1 MSAPH
6 KSVPTPTWDDSQSRP
21 WPALWALV
29 VGFFMILVDTT
40 IVSVATPTIIAE
52 LNAGVSEAIWVSSAY
67 LLAYAVPLLIT
78 GRLGDR
84 FGPKKIY
91 LIGLVVF
98 TLSSLACGL
107 VGSVT
112 PLIIARVV
120 QGLGASLMTPQTMAT
135 ITRLFPA
142 NERGKAMSIW
152 GAVAGIATLVGP
164 VLGGLLLDS
173 LGWEWIFFIN
183 VPVGVFGYLLVVKFV
198 PRMDVN
204 KHRFDWLGVIL
215 SAVGLFCI
223 VFGLQEAD
231 TFSWGTIWGPISVIS
246 LIIFGIVVLV
256 GFVLWQ
262 KFNLGEPL
270 LPLSLFEDRNF
281 TVSNIA
287 IVLVGF
293 SVTAMPFA
301 LMIWAQAARGFSP
314 TQAALLS
321 APTAVMSLVLA
332 RPVGNLVD
340 RVHPRILATFGCAL
354 WSASLFGLVAV
365 MNTTSPVWL
374 ILVPM
379 TTLGISSSFVWGPL
393 STAATGNLPPLRAG
407 AGSGVYNMARQVG
420 AVMGSAVIATLIGSR
435 IAANLGSGGDE
446 FSPAT
451 MGGDIP
457 AAAREGLATAMSQAV
472 LAPAIV
478 IGIAVIV
485 VQFYTQPSYQAQL
498 RSNSAPA
505 DQG

>member
-1 MSAPH
+1 MSAPENTATRAAA
-6 KSVPTPTWDDSQSRP
+6 SPQESRP

-29 VGFFMILVDTT
+29 IGFFMILVDTT
-40 IVSVATPTIIAE
+40 IVSVATPTIISS

-67 LLAYAVPLLIT
+67 LLAYAVPLLIM
-78 GRLGDR
+78 GRMGDR
-84 FGPKKIY
+84 YGPKKIY
-91 LIGLVVF
+91 LIGLVIF

-107 VGSVT
+107 VGSVV

-120 QGLGASLMTPQTMAT
+120 QGLGASMMTPQTMAT

-142 NERGKAMSIW
+142 NERGKAMAIW

-183 VPVGVFGYLLVVKFV
+183 VPVGVVGFFAVVKFV
-198 PRMDVN
+198 PRMPVN
-204 KHRFDWLGVIL
+204 THRFDWIGVAL

-231 TFSWGTIWGPISVIS
+231 TFQWGQIWGPISVWS
-246 LIIFGIVVLV
+246 LIIFGLVVLV

-262 KFNLGEPL
+262 KFNRSEPL
-270 LPLSLFEDRNF
+270 LPLELFADRNF
-281 TVSNIA
+281 AVSNIA

-314 TQAALLS
+314 TEAALLS
-321 APTAVMSLVLA
+321 APTALMSLLLA

-340 RVHPRILATFGCAL
+340 RVHPRVLATLGCAM
-354 WSASLFGLVAV
+354 WSAALFGLVAV

-374 ILVPM
+374 ILLPM
-379 TTLGISSSFVWGPL
+379 TLLGISNSFVWGPL

-407 AGSGVYNMARQVG
+407 AGSGVYNTARQVG
-420 AVMGSAVIATLIGSR
+420 AVMGSAVIATLISSR
-435 IAANLGSGGDE
+435 IAANLGSSGE
-446 FSPAT
+446 SFSPAT
-451 MGGDIP
+451 MGSDLP
-457 AAAREGLATAMSQAV
+457 ESVREGLAAAMSQAV
-472 LAPAIV
+472 LVPAIV
-478 IGIAVIV
+478 IGVAVIV
-485 VQFYTQPSYQAQL
+485 VQFYK
-498 RSNSAPA
+498 RPA
-505 DQG
+505 HQRA

>member
-1 MSAPH
+1 MSAPEITA
-6 KSVPTPTWDDSQSRP
+6 TPTASQQQESRP

-40 IVSVATPTIIAE
+40 IVSVATPTIITA
-52 LNAGVSEAIWVSSAY
+52 LGAGVSEALWVSSAY
-67 LLAYAVPLLIT
+67 LLAYAVPLLIM

-84 FGPKKIY
+84 YGPKKIY
-91 LIGLVVF
+91 LIGLVIF

-107 VGSVT
+107 VGSVV

-120 QGLGASLMTPQTMAT
+120 QGIGASMMTPQTMAT

-142 NERGKAMSIW
+142 NERGKAMAIW
-152 GAVAGIATLVGP
+152 GAVAGVATLVGP
-164 VLGGLLLDS
+164 VVGGLLLDS

-183 VPVGVFGYLLVVKFV
+183 VPVGVVGFFAVMKYV
-198 PRMDVN
+198 PRMPVN
-204 KHRFDWLGVIL
+204 KHRFDWIGVAL
-215 SAVGLFCI
+215 SAVGLLSI

-231 TFSWGTIWGPISVIS
+231 TFEWGTIWGPISVWS
-246 LIIFGIVVLV
+246 LIIFGLV
-256 GFVLWQ
+256 MLVAFVLWQ
-262 KFNLGEPL
+262 KYNRSEPL
-270 LPLSLFEDRNF
+270 LPLELFADRNF

-314 TQAALLS
+314 TEAALLS
-321 APTAVMSLVLA
+321 APTALMSLVLA

-340 RVHPRILATFGCAL
+340 RIHPRLLATIGCAL
-354 WSASLFGLVAV
+354 WSAALFGLVAV

-374 ILVPM
+374 ILIPM
-379 TTLGISSSFVWGPL
+379 TVLGISSSFVWGPL

-407 AGSGVYNMARQVG
+407 AGSGVYNTARQVG
-420 AVMGSAVIATLIGSR
+420 AVMGSAVVATLISSR
-435 IAANLGSGGDE
+435 IAANLGAAGES

-451 MGGDIP
+451 MGSDIP
-457 AAAREGLATAMSQAV
+457 EPVREGLATAMSQAV

-478 IGIAVIV
+478 IAVAVIV
-485 VQFYTQPSYQAQL
+485 VQFYKRPSHQ
-498 RSNSAPA
+498 
-505 DQG
+505 QG

>member
-1 MSAPH
+1 MSDPETTAT
-6 KSVPTPTWDDSQSRP
+6 PTPSGEEPRP
-21 WPALWALV
+21 WAALWALV
-29 VGFFMILVDTT
+29 IGFFMILVDTT
-40 IVSVATPTIIAE
+40 IVSVATPTIISE
-52 LNAGVSEAIWVSSAY
+52 LDADVSEALWVSSAY

-84 FGPKKIY
+84 YGPKKVY
-91 LIGLVVF
+91 LIGLVIF

-142 NERGKAMSIW
+142 NERGKAMAIW
-152 GAVAGIATLVGP
+152 GAVAGIATLIGP
-164 VLGGLLLDS
+164 VVGGLLLDS

-183 VPVGVFGYLLVVKFV
+183 VPVGVAGFLLVVKFV
-198 PRMDVN
+198 PRMDIN
-204 KHRFDWLGVIL
+204 RHRFDWLGVAL

-231 TFSWGTIWGPISVIS
+231 TYNWGTIWGPISVPS
-246 LIIFGIVVLV
+246 LIIFGTVVLI
-256 GFVLWQ
+256 GFVVWQ
-262 KFNLGEPL
+262 KFNRAEPL
-270 LPLSLFEDRNF
+270 LPLELFADRNF

-293 SVTAMPFA
+293 SVTSMPFA

-314 TQAALLS
+314 TGAALLS

-340 RVHPRILATFGCAL
+340 RLHPRLLATIGAGL
-354 WSASLFGLVAV
+354 WSIALFLLVAV
-365 MNTTSPVWL
+365 MNTTSPLWL

-379 TTLGISSSFVWGPL
+379 TLLGIANSFVWGPL

-420 AVMGSAVIATLIGSR
+420 AVMGSAVIATLISSR
-435 IAANLGSGGDE
+435 MAANLGSSAGG
-446 FSPAT
+446 FSPSSMAT
-451 MGGDIP
+451 DLP
-457 AAAREGLATAMSQAV
+457 EPVREGLATAMSQAV

-478 IGIAVIV
+478 IGVVVVV
-485 VQFYTQPSYQAQL
+485 VQFYQRPAYQQE
-498 RSNSAPA
+498 
-505 DQG
+505 

>member
-1 MSAPH
+1 MSE
-6 KSVPTPTWDDSQSRP
+6 PTSTITTASSSPQEARP

-29 VGFFMILVDTT
+29 IGFFMILVDTT
-40 IVSVATPTIIAE
+40 IVSVATPTIIAA
-52 LNAGVSEAIWVSSAY
+52 LDADVSEALWVSSAY

-84 FGPKKIY
+84 YGPKKVY
-91 LIGLVVF
+91 LIGLVTF

-112 PLIIARVV
+112 GLILARVV

-142 NERGKAMSIW
+142 NERGKAMAIW
-152 GAVAGIATLVGP
+152 GAVAGIATLIGP
-164 VLGGLLLDS
+164 VIGGLLLDS

-183 VPVGVFGYLLVVKFV
+183 VPVGVVGFIMVMRFV

-204 KHRFDWLGVIL
+204 RHRFDWLGVAL

-231 TFSWGTIWGPISVIS
+231 TFQWGTIWGPISVWS
-246 LIIFGIVVLV
+246 LIIAGAVILA
-256 GFVLWQ
+256 GFVVWQ
-262 KFNLGEPL
+262 KYNRSEPL
-270 LPLSLFEDRNF
+270 LPLELFADRNF
-281 TVSNIA
+281 TISNIA

-340 RVHPRILATFGCAL
+340 RLHPRLLATIGAGL
-354 WSASLFGLVAV
+354 WSSGLFGLVAV

-379 TTLGISSSFVWGPL
+379 TVLGAASSFVWGPL

-407 AGSGVYNMARQVG
+407 AGSGVYNTARQTG
-420 AVMGSAVIATLIGSR
+420 AVMGSAVIATLISSR
-435 IAANLGSGGDE
+435 IAANLGPAGQG
-446 FSPAT
+446 FSPASIDT
-451 MGGDIP
+451 DLPEEIRV
-457 AAAREGLATAMSQAV
+457 ALATAMSQAV

-478 IGIAVIV
+478 MGVVVIV
-485 VQFYTQPSYQAQL
+485 VQFYRRPAYQE
-498 RSNSAPA
+498 
-505 DQG
+505 G

>member
-1 MSAPH
+1 MSAPQH
-6 KSVPTPTWDDSQSRP
+6 SPVETPIDDSQSRP

-78 GRLGDR
+78 GRLGDKY
-84 FGPKKIY
+84 GPKKVY

-107 VGSVT
+107 VGDVT
-112 PLIIARVV
+112 LLIIARVI

-135 ITRLFPA
+135 VTRLFPA
-142 NERGKAMSIW
+142 NERGKAMAIW

-164 VLGGLLLDS
+164 VVGGLLLDS

-183 VPVGVFGYLLVVKFV
+183 VPVGVIGFLAVMKFV
-198 PRMDVN
+198 PRMEVN
-204 KHRFDWLGVIL
+204 PHRFDWLGVVL

-231 TFSWGTIWGPISVIS
+231 TFDWGTIWGPISVVG
-246 LIIFGIVVLV
+246 LMIFGGVVLAA
-256 GFVLWQ
+256 FVLWQ
-262 KFNLGEPL
+262 KVNRGEPL
-270 LPLSLFEDRNF
+270 LPLGLFADRNF

-301 LMIWAQAARGFSP
+301 LMIWAQAARGFTP
-314 TQAALLS
+314 TEAALLS
-321 APTAVMSLVLA
+321 APTAIMSLVLA

-340 RVHPRILATFGCAL
+340 RVHPRILSTIGCGL
-354 WSASLFGLVAV
+354 WSASLFGLYAV

-374 ILVPM
+374 ILLPM
-379 TTLGISSSFVWGPL
+379 TTLGIAGSFVWGPL
-393 STAATGNLPPLRAG
+393 STACTANLPPLRAG
-407 AGSGVYNMARQVG
+407 AGSGVYNTARQVG
-420 AVMGSAVIATLIGSR
+420 AVLGSAVVATLISSR
-435 IAANLGSGGDE
+435 IAANLGEAGAE
-446 FSPAT
+446 FSPT
-451 MGGDIP
+451 SMGSDLP
-457 AAAREGLATAMSQAV
+457 VAAKEGLATAMAQTV
-472 LAPAIV
+472 LVPAII

-485 VQFYTQPSYQAQL
+485 VQFYRRPSYQK
-498 RSNSAPA
+498 
-505 DQG
+505 D

>member
-1 MSAPH
+1 MSAPETTA
-6 KSVPTPTWDDSQSRP
+6 PQATWESQETRP

-29 VGFFMILVDTT
+29 IGFFMILVDTT
-40 IVSVATPTIIAE
+40 IVSVATPTIISS
-52 LNAGVSEAIWVSSAY
+52 LNADVSEALWVSSAY
-67 LLAYAVPLLIT
+67 LLAYAVPLLIM

-84 FGPKKIY
+84 YGPKRVY
-91 LIGLVVF
+91 LVGLVIF

-120 QGLGASLMTPQTMAT
+120 QGIGASMMTPQTMAT

-142 NERGKAMSIW
+142 NERGKAMAIW

-183 VPVGVFGYLLVVKFV
+183 VPVGVLGFFAVMKFV
-198 PRMDVN
+198 PRMPVN
-204 KHRFDWLGVIL
+204 NHRFDWLGVAL
-215 SAVGLFCI
+215 SAVGLFSI

-231 TFSWGTIWGPISVIS
+231 TFQWGQIWGPISVFS
-246 LIIFGIVVLV
+246 LMIFGGVVLIA
-256 GFVLWQ
+256 FVVWQ
-262 KFNLGEPL
+262 KVNRGEPL
-270 LPLSLFEDRNF
+270 LPLELFADRNF
-281 TVSNIA
+281 AVSNIA

-301 LMIWAQAARGFSP
+301 LMIWAQAARGFTP

-321 APTAVMSLVLA
+321 APTALMSLVLA

-340 RVHPRILATFGCAL
+340 RVHPRVLATLGCAM
-354 WSASLFGLVAV
+354 WSAALFGLVLV

-374 ILVPM
+374 ILLPM
-379 TTLGISSSFVWGPL
+379 TLLGISNSFVWGPL

-407 AGSGVYNMARQVG
+407 AGSGVYNTARQVG
-420 AVMGSAVIATLIGSR
+420 AVMGSAVVATLISSR
-435 IAANLGSGGDE
+435 IAANLGPAGE
-446 FSPAT
+446 TFSPAT
-451 MGGDIP
+451 LGTDLP
-457 AAAREGLATAMSQAV
+457 DQVREGIATAMSQAV
-472 LAPAIV
+472 LVPAIV
-478 IGIAVIV
+478 IGVAVIV
-485 VQFYTQPSYQAQL
+485 VQFYQRPSYQA
-498 RSNSAPA
+498 
-505 DQG
+505 D

>member
-1 MSAPH
+1 MSAPQRTA
-6 KSVPTPTWDDSQSRP
+6 PTAPTDDQQSRP

-29 VGFFMILVDTT
+29 IGFFMILVDTT

-84 FGPKKIY
+84 YGPKKIY
-91 LIGLVVF
+91 LLGLVTF

-142 NERGKAMSIW
+142 NERGKAMAIW

-164 VLGGLLLDS
+164 VVGGLLLDS

-183 VPVGVFGYLLVVKFV
+183 VPVGVIGFILVVKFV
-198 PRMDVN
+198 PLMDVN
-204 KHRFDWLGVIL
+204 QHRFDWLGVAL

-231 TFSWGTIWGPISVIS
+231 TYEWGTIWGPISVWS
-246 LIIFGIVVLV
+246 LVIFGAVVLV
-256 GFVLWQ
+256 AFVVWQ
-262 KFNLGEPL
+262 KFNRGEPL
-270 LPLSLFEDRNF
+270 LPLELFSDRNF

-293 SVTAMPFA
+293 SVTSMPFA
-301 LMIWAQAARGFSP
+301 LMIWAQAARGFTP
-314 TQAALLS
+314 TEAALLS

-332 RPVGNLVD
+332 KPVGNLVD
-340 RVHPRILATFGCAL
+340 RIHPRLLATIGCAL

-365 MNTTSPVWL
+365 MNTSSPVWL
-374 ILVPM
+374 ILIPM
-379 TTLGISSSFVWGPL
+379 TVLGISSSFVWGPL

-420 AVMGSAVIATLIGSR
+420 AVMGSAVIATLISSR
-435 IAANLGSGGDE
+435 IAVNLGAAGE
-446 FSPAT
+446 TFSPAT
-451 MGGDIP
+451 LGSDVP
-457 AAAREGLATAMSQAV
+457 DQVREGLATAMSQAV
-472 LAPAIV
+472 LVPAIV
-478 IGIAVIV
+478 IGLAVIV
-485 VQFYTQPSYQAQL
+485 VQFYKRPSYQG
-498 RSNSAPA
+498 
-505 DQG
+505 D

>member
-1 MSAPH
+1 MSAPENTATLTAA
-6 KSVPTPTWDDSQSRP
+6 SQQQSRP

-40 IVSVATPTIIAE
+40 IVSVATPTIISE

-67 LLAYAVPLLIT
+67 LLAYAVPLLIM
-78 GRLGDR
+78 GRMGDR
-84 FGPKKIY
+84 YGPKKIY
-91 LIGLVVF
+91 LIGLVIF

-107 VGSVT
+107 VGSVN

-120 QGLGASLMTPQTMAT
+120 QGIGAAMMTPQTMAT

-142 NERGKAMSIW
+142 NERGKAMAIW

-183 VPVGVFGYLLVVKFV
+183 VPVGVVGFFAVVKYV
-198 PRMDVN
+198 PRMEVN
-204 KHRFDWLGVIL
+204 KHRFDWIGVAL

-231 TFSWGTIWGPISVIS
+231 TFEWGQIWGPITVWS
-246 LIIFGIVVLV
+246 LIIFGLVVLV

-262 KFNLGEPL
+262 KYNRSEPL
-270 LPLSLFEDRNF
+270 LPLELFSDRNF
-281 TVSNIA
+281 AVSNIA
-287 IVLVGF
+287 IVTVGF

-314 TQAALLS
+314 TEAALLS
-321 APTAVMSLVLA
+321 APTALMSLVLA

-340 RVHPRILATFGCAL
+340 RIHPRLLATIGCGL
-354 WSASLFGLVAV
+354 WSAALFGLVAV

-374 ILVPM
+374 ILIPM
-379 TTLGISSSFVWGPL
+379 TVLGISNSFVWGPL

-407 AGSGVYNMARQVG
+407 AGSGVYNTARQVG
-420 AVMGSAVIATLIGSR
+420 AVMGSAVIATLISSR
-435 IAANLGSGGDE
+435 IAANLGTSGQG
-446 FSPAT
+446 FSPAS
-451 MGGDIP
+451 MGSADIP
-457 AAAREGLATAMSQAV
+457 EPVREGLANAMSQAV
-472 LAPAIV
+472 LVPAIV
-478 IGIAVIV
+478 IGVAVII
-485 VQFYTQPSYQAQL
+485 VQFYKRPSHQKV
-498 RSNSAPA
+498 
-505 DQG
+505 

>member
-1 MSAPH
+1 MSAPE
-6 KSVPTPTWDDSQSRP
+6 KTAPVTITAPTASQDSRP
-21 WPALWALV
+21 WAALWALV
-29 VGFFMILVDTT
+29 IGFFMILVDTT

-52 LNAGVSEAIWVSSAY
+52 LDAGVSEAIWVSSAY

-84 FGPKKIY
+84 FGPKKVY
-91 LIGLVVF
+91 LLGLVIF

-112 PLIIARVV
+112 PLIIARVA

-142 NERGKAMSIW
+142 NERGKAMAIW

-164 VLGGLLLDS
+164 VVGGLLLDS

-183 VPVGVFGYLLVVKFV
+183 VPVGVVGFILVVKFV
-198 PRMDVN
+198 PLMEVN
-204 KHRFDWLGVIL
+204 DHRFDWLGVAL

-231 TFSWGTIWGPISVIS
+231 TYDWGTIWGPISVWS
-246 LIIFGIVVLV
+246 LIIFGAVVLV
-256 GFVLWQ
+256 GFVVWQ
-262 KFNLGEPL
+262 KFNRGEPL
-270 LPLSLFEDRNF
+270 LPLELFRDRNF

-293 SVTAMPFA
+293 AVTGMPFA

-340 RVHPRILATFGCAL
+340 RIHPRLLASIGCGL

-374 ILVPM
+374 ILIPM
-379 TTLGISSSFVWGPL
+379 TTLGISNSFVWGPL

-407 AGSGVYNMARQVG
+407 AGSGVYNTARQVG
-420 AVMGSAVIATLIGSR
+420 AVMGSAVIATLISSR
-435 IAANLGSGGDE
+435 IAANLGPAGES

-451 MGGDIP
+451 LGSAVPDQV
-457 AAAREGLATAMSQAV
+457 REGLATAMSQAV
-472 LAPAIV
+472 LVPAIV
-478 IGIAVIV
+478 IGAAVIV
-485 VQFYTQPSYQAQL
+485 VQFYRRPSYQH
-498 RSNSAPA
+498 
-505 DQG
+505 D

>member
-1 MSAPH
+1 MSAPETTATTG
-6 KSVPTPTWDDSQSRP
+6 PTTGQESRP

-29 VGFFMILVDTT
+29 IGFFMILVDTT

-84 FGPKKIY
+84 YGPNRIY
-91 LIGLVVF
+91 LLGLVIF

-112 PLIIARVV
+112 PLIMARVV

-142 NERGKAMSIW
+142 NERGKAMAIW
-152 GAVAGIATLVGP
+152 GAVAGVATLVGP
-164 VLGGLLLDS
+164 VVGGLLLDS

-183 VPVGVFGYLLVVKFV
+183 VPVGVIGFILVVKFV
-198 PRMDVN
+198 PLMDVN
-204 KHRFDWLGVIL
+204 DHRFDWLGVAL

-231 TFSWGTIWGPISVIS
+231 TYNWGTIWGPISVWS
-246 LIIFGIVVLV
+246 LIIVGSVILV
-256 GFVLWQ
+256 FFVLWQ
-262 KFNLGEPL
+262 KFNKGEPL
-270 LPLSLFEDRNF
+270 LPLELFADRNF
-281 TVSNIA
+281 AISNIA

-293 SVTAMPFA
+293 SVTGMPFA

-340 RVHPRILATFGCAL
+340 RIHPRIMATFGCGL

-365 MNTTSPVWL
+365 MNTSSPVWL

-379 TTLGISSSFVWGPL
+379 TTLGISNSFVWGPL

-420 AVMGSAVIATLIGSR
+420 AVMGSAVIATLISSR
-435 IAANLGSGGDE
+435 IAANLGSAGKN

-451 MGGDIP
+451 LGSQVP
-457 AAAREGLATAMSQAV
+457 EQAREGLATAMSQAV
-472 LAPAIV
+472 LVPAIV
-478 IGIAVIV
+478 IGVAVIV
-485 VQFYTQPSYQAQL
+485 VQFYRRPAYQQ
-498 RSNSAPA
+498 
-505 DQG
+505 D

>member
-1 MSAPH
+1 MSAPEH
-6 KSVPTPTWDDSQSRP
+6 TAVKAATEQQESRP

-29 VGFFMILVDTT
+29 IGFFMILVDTT
-40 IVSVATPTIIAE
+40 IVSVATPTIISE
-52 LNAGVSEAIWVSSAY
+52 LNAGVAEAIWVSSAY
-67 LLAYAVPLLIT
+67 LLAYAVPLLIM
-78 GRLGDR
+78 GRMGDR
-84 FGPKKIY
+84 YGPKKVY
-91 LIGLVVF
+91 LAGLVIF

-120 QGLGASLMTPQTMAT
+120 QGLGASMMTPQTMAT

-142 NERGKAMSIW
+142 NERGKAMAIW
-152 GAVAGIATLVGP
+152 GAVAGIATLIGP

-183 VPVGVFGYLLVVKFV
+183 VPVGVIGFIAVVKYV
-198 PRMDVN
+198 PLMPVN
-204 KHRFDWLGVIL
+204 NHRFDWLGVAL

-231 TFSWGTIWGPISVIS
+231 TFQWGQIWGPITVIS
-246 LIIFGIVVLV
+246 LIVFGIVVMV
-256 GFVLWQ
+256 GFVVWQ
-262 KFNLGEPL
+262 KFNRGEPL
-270 LPLSLFEDRNF
+270 LPLELFADRNF

-321 APTAVMSLVLA
+321 APTALMSLVLA

-340 RVHPRILATFGCAL
+340 RVHPRVLATLGCAM
-354 WSASLFGLVAV
+354 WSAALFGLVAV
-365 MNTTSPVWL
+365 MNTSSPVWL
-374 ILVPM
+374 ILLPM
-379 TTLGISSSFVWGPL
+379 TLLGVSSSFVWGPL

-407 AGSGVYNMARQVG
+407 AGSGVYNTARQVG
-420 AVMGSAVIATLIGSR
+420 AVMGSAVIATLISSR
-435 IAANLGSGGDE
+435 IAANLGSDGAD
-446 FSPAT
+446 FSPT
-451 MGGDIP
+451 SMGTDLP
-457 AAAREGLATAMSQAV
+457 EHVREGLATAMSQAV
-472 LAPAIV
+472 LVPAIA
-478 IGIAVIV
+478 IGVAVIV
-485 VQFYTQPSYQAQL
+485 VQFYKRPAYQE
-498 RSNSAPA
+498 
-505 DQG
+505 D